1 MIIQLPFINPGFKD
15 IYNTAG
21 NDTLPT
27 NSFCLGKYSWPLSH
41 TSFDAWTSQVRC
53 VHWPSSQ
60 KSLCNFA
67 VGFPY
72 LQFLIWGFNQP
83 PTVMK
88 HLVFKRFFKKRP
100 SQLKLVLLKCHLH
113 AYSVS
118 SQALGCLIAIQ
129 CLALSFWLPKHPFQR
144 YPSEMS
150 ISPTTQLD
158 KVPRCPSIHFP
169 FWKAVVNLGNW
180 LLQWPFSP
188 PVL

>member
-1 MIIQLPFINPGFKD
+1 MTLQRLWKSLGNVRSHQKILPGWISSQNYFYKIFLLLLSFPKDQLPEQFEWRVDMIIQLPFINPGFKD

-53 VHWPSSQ
+53 VHCPSSQ

-88 HLVFKRFFKKRP
+88 HLVFKRFFKKDP
-100 SQLKLVLLKCHLH
+100 HSWNLCCS
-113 AYSVS
+113 SVT
-118 SQALGCLIAIQ
+118 CMLI
-129 CLALSFWLPKHPFQR
+129 
-144 YPSEMS
+144 
-150 ISPTTQLD
+150 
-158 KVPRCPSIHFP
+158 V
-169 FWKAVVNLGNW
+169 
-180 LLQWPFSP
+180 
-188 PVL
+188 